1 MKKIGSME
9 EVKKDL
15 ENIDRQMA
23 KEAKELELLTKI
35 TLEVNTLK
43 EIHGIA
49 AEEQKEDKET
59 LADLT
64 KSMQENE
71 TILRENLKSLQAR
84 AQQLKRV

>member
-1 MKKIGSME
+1 ME

-15 ENIDRQMA
+15 ENIDRQMS

-49 AEEQKEDKET
+49 AEEQKEDRQT
-59 LADLT
+59 LADLA
-64 KSMQENE
+64 KSMRDNE
-71 TILRENLKSLQAR
+71 LILRANIDSLKAR
-84 AQQLKRV
+84 HSC